1 MCRVVWSTLSWR
13 DKRLEKKIRLVAQ
26 RMAFAICLLLLL
38 FSAGCGYQLSGQSSF
53 LPKDIH
59 TIYVEPFINRSRDV
73 GIEKELTTAL
83 RGEFYRRGQ
92 LRVVEQS
99 EQADA
104 ILSGVVR
111 ALDSSVVSVNRKD
124 EALQYES
131 VMTLDVTLRRREP
144 NEIIWRGQGTRLT
157 GLHSGSRAAV
167 VTSSSEF
174 KTGTLNAADVRQMTD
189 IQLTETQNREF
200 RDQLMER
207 FARELHQRLMEMF

>member
-1 MCRVVWSTLSWR
+1 M
-13 DKRLEKKIRLVAQ
+13 Q
-26 RMAFAICLLLLL
+26 RAKGLAGGFVLL
-38 FSAGCGYQLSGQSSF
+38 FLAACGYQLSGQSSF

-111 ALDSSVVSVNRKD
+111 SLDSSVVSVNRKD

-167 VTSSSEF
+167 VTTSSEF

-189 IQLTETQNREF
+189 IQLTQTQNTEF

>member
-1 MCRVVWSTLSWR
+1 M
-13 DKRLEKKIRLVAQ
+13 EKKIRLVAQ
-26 RMAFAICLLLLL
+26 RMAFAICRLLLL
-38 FSAGCGYQLSGQSSF
+38 FLAGCGYQLAGQSSF

-111 ALDSSVVSVNRKD
+111 SLDSSVVSVNRKD

-167 VTSSSEF
+167 VTTSSEF

-189 IQLTETQNREF
+189 IQLTQTQNTEF

>member
-1 MCRVVWSTLSWR
+1 M
-13 DKRLEKKIRLVAQ
+13 EKKIRLVAQ
-26 RMAFAICLLLLL
+26 RMAFAICRLLLL
-38 FSAGCGYQLSGQSSF
+38 FLTGCGYQLSGQSSF

-92 LRVVEQS
+92 LRVVDQA

-144 NEIIWRGQGTRLT
+144 DEIIWRGQGTRLT

-167 VTSSSEF
+167 VTTSSEF

-189 IQLTETQNREF
+189 IQLTQTQNREF

>member
-1 MCRVVWSTLSWR
+1 MEQ
-13 DKRLEKKIRLVAQ
+13 KFQVAMQ
-26 RMAFAICLLLLL
+26 RAKGLAGGFVLLI
-38 FSAGCGYQLSGQSSF
+38 AAACGYQLSGQSSF

-111 ALDSSVVSVNRKD
+111 SLDSSVVSVNRKD

-167 VTSSSEF
+167 VTTSSEF

-189 IQLTETQNREF
+189 IQLTQTQNTEF